1 MVLCNSAHP
10 LVIYFLAF
18 WSRAFITECRFEVCK
33 WDFNLVTWYPVTQ
46 IFIAKT
52 CGVLT
57 CTRQQDNS
65 GRYNSIIVSVDTL
78 ITGSYNAVMSWEHL
92 GHRRP
97 KLSLW
102 GVTFFFQKIFMRT
115 LWNELSWH
123 CYRRHPLLHHD
134 LTRNVTLAFEKVE
147 VLCYNRLNLQRFV
160 WGKTLKGILAEILIF
175 FQ

>member
-1 MVLCNSAHP
+1 MVLCNSALP

-102 GVTFFFQKIFMRT
+102 GVTFFFKKSLCEPCETSYRDIVT
-115 LWNELSWH
+115 AVIH
-123 CYRRHPLLHHD
+123 CYITTLRETWLWPL
-134 LTRNVTLAFEKVE
+134 RKWRCYVTT
-147 VLCYNRLNLQRFV
+147 V
-160 WGKTLKGILAEILIF
+160 WIYKGLYGGKR
-175 FQ
+175 